1 MRASLVSTSTK
12 LTSDPHTL
20 ATSKNGFRPNAGVVF
35 HPNAGVVFL
44 CPLHVDYLQHAFC
57 GGFWHKEIYIWIL
70 FSLGRIR
77 LLGPDLIVL
86 EFLIVVDTVVEIV
99 NYIVKDMNPPSVRGA
114 LPDCTGQRIKG
125 HPLIIRLHWL
135 EN

>member
-35 HPNAGVVFL
+35 RPNAGVVFL
-44 CPLHVDYLQHAFC
+44 RPLHVDHLQHAFC

-86 EFLIVVDTVVEIV
+86 EFLIVVVAHLLVKPVLAPLTGGLILPNFASKVV
-99 NYIVKDMNPPSVRGA
+99 
-114 LPDCTGQRIKG
+114 
-125 HPLIIRLHWL
+125 
-135 EN
+135 

>member
-35 HPNAGVVFL
+35 L
-44 CPLHVDYLQHAFC
+44 RPLHVDHLQHAFC

-86 EFLIVVDTVVEIV
+86 EFLIVVVAHLLVKPVLAPLTGGLILPNFASKVV
-99 NYIVKDMNPPSVRGA
+99 
-114 LPDCTGQRIKG
+114 
-125 HPLIIRLHWL
+125 
-135 EN
+135 